1 MALALGQATVRPEEG
16 ERDHRKEELGVFC
29 EGLDTVCSIMLSM
42 TRINVTVDRV
52 RRKSLSGRRLS
63 QVNLQDL
70 PADFSL
76 LPPDAEIST
85 AFEQKP
91 EAGLRGSPSI
101 ISLDNKA
108 LRGWKKIRPS
118 GRLPKVAVSR
128 GMGGGGCEGE
138 DALTK
143 FESSSTARAFEVS

>member
-1 MALALGQATVRPEEG
+1 MALALGQATVRPGEG

-29 EGLDTVCSIMLSM
+29 QGLDTLCSIMLSM

-52 RRKSLSGRRLS
+52 RRKSLSGRQLS
-63 QVNLQDL
+63 QFNLQDL

-85 AFEQKP
+85 AFEHKP

-101 ISLDNKA
+101 LSLDSKV
-108 LRGWKKIRPS
+108 LRVVYRLEENPAEWPPAESCRLQRN
-118 GRLPKVAVSR
+118 GR
-128 GMGGGGCEGE
+128 GEGGLRRRRRT
-138 DALTK
+138 D
-143 FESSSTARAFEVS
+143 EVRVLFDC